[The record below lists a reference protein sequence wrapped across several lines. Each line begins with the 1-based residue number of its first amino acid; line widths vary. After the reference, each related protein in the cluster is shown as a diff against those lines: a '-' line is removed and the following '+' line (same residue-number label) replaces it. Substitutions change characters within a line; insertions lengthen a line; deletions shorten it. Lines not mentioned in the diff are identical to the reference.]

1 MTCSST
7 WRTDPVA
14 IYNESGLTLD
24 LPDGRHFRFADL
36 PAYKLLS
43 GQKLKEM
50 DFAWVDAGK
59 LFLLEVRSYAQVS
72 TTLTGAD
79 FVPVKGESAPHRF
92 ATLVDK
98 LTDSLF
104 MLLAAWADTDCGK
117 SIKAG
122 LPAAAQSRLPLKL
135 VIAIELPSS
144 LSVHLSGLRDS
155 LNARMRGRIALSDVR
170 SVALIDYARLLA
182 NPAFSA
188 FIKAQA

>member
-43 GQKLKEM
+43 GQNLREM

-79 FVPVKGESAPHRF
+79 FVPVKGQAADWGFAKHRF
-92 ATLVDK
+92 TPAERAGCAT
-98 LTDSLF
+98 S
-104 MLLAAWADTDCGK
+104 AARR
-117 SIKAG
+117 
-122 LPAAAQSRLPLKL
+122 AAA
-135 VIAIELPSS
+135 
-144 LSVHLSGLRDS
+144 G
-155 LNARMRGRIALSDVR
+155 G
-170 SVALIDYARLLA
+170 
-182 NPAFSA
+182 
-188 FIKAQA
+188 